1 MYSKRFEPILGKC
14 PEIIEYL
21 MSSPDMPTDQNQI
34 FEIQLAVE
42 EIIENVVRYAYENG
56 SGFMEVSTEKDGD
69 TLIICFKDAGKP
81 FNPLDK
87 PDPDITMSATDRPI
101 GGLGIYLCKQLMDEL
116 NYEYKDGCNTLTI
129 KKVLLSDKN

>member
-21 MSSPDMPTDQNQI
+21 MSSPDMPNDQNQI
-34 FEIQLAVE
+34 FKIQLAVE

-129 KKVLLSDKN
+129 KKVLSSDKN

>member
-34 FEIQLAVE
+34 FKIQLAVE